1 VIHPDVDAKKAYNPC
16 MVRDAW
22 NFSGTPFEGTL
33 SPATFCCGQ
42 PQEEVL
48 ARLEWL
54 LAERQR
60 FALVTGDEGMGKS
73 HLATMAVR
81 RLGGLGAEAVLLS
94 LRGVP
99 AGEWLELCLQR
110 LPLDRA
116 SRDEPVSS
124 WQKLENRLREN
135 RLMERPTVLVIDDL
149 DQAPADAL
157 AGLARLVGSP
167 EPRFSWT
174 LVVGTAACPADLPAG
189 LRAQAALP
197 IPLEPWHEAD
207 VARFLAESLTRVGGD
222 PAVFSGA
229 AVATLARFTGG
240 QPRLV
245 CQVAHFAL
253 AAAAGDGLAEV
264 DAATIERAW
273 LVLKPAGEV
282 SDAVNTRLDAGQPQP
297 PAPSRPRVRAVRRLF
312 E

>member
-1 VIHPDVDAKKAYNPC
+1 MIHPDVDARKAYNSC
-16 MVRDAW
+16 MVRDTW
-22 NFSGTPFEGTL
+22 NFSGIPFEGTL
-33 SPATFCCGQ
+33 SAATFCCGQ

-54 LAERQR
+54 LADRQR
-60 FALVTGDEGMGKS
+60 FALVTGGEGMGKS

-94 LRGVP
+94 LQGVP
-99 AGEWLELCLQR
+99 EGEWLDLCLQR

-149 DQAPADAL
+149 DQAPPDAW

-174 LVVGTAACPADLPAG
+174 LVVGTAASPVTLPAG
-189 LRAQAALP
+189 LRNHAALP

-207 VARFLAESLTRVGGD
+207 VARFLTESLTRVGGD
-222 PAVFSGA
+222 PALFSGT
-229 AVATLARFTGG
+229 AVATLTRFTGG

-245 CQVAHFAL
+245 CQLAHFAL
-253 AAAAGDGLAEV
+253 AAARGDGLTV
-264 DAATIERAW
+264 IDAATIERAW
-273 LVLKPAGEV
+273 LVLKPAGDPFE
-282 SDAVNTRLDAGQPQP
+282 AVDTRIDSGQPMP
-297 PAPSRPRVRAVRRLF
+297 SSPSRPRVRAVRRLF

>member
-1 VIHPDVDAKKAYNPC
+1 MIHPDANGRKAYSSR

-22 NFSGTPFEGTL
+22 NFSGIPFEGTL

-42 PQEEVL
+42 PQDEVL

-60 FALVTGDEGMGKS
+60 FAVITGDEGVGKS

-81 RLGGLGAEAVLLS
+81 RLGGLGAEAVLIS
-94 LRGVP
+94 LRGVLV
-99 AGEWLELCLQR
+99 GEWIDLCLQR

-116 SRDEPVSS
+116 SRNEPVSS

-149 DQAPADAL
+149 DQAPPDAL
-157 AGLARLVGSP
+157 AGLARVVGSP

-174 LVVGTAACPADLPAG
+174 LVVGTAVST
-189 LRAQAALP
+189 AALP
-197 IPLEPWHEAD
+197 VELCAHVALPISLEPWHETD
-207 VARFLAESLTRVGGD
+207 VANFLTESLTRVGGD
-222 PAVFSGA
+222 PDLFSGA
-229 AVATLARFTGG
+229 AVATLSRFTGG

-245 CQVAHFAL
+245 CRLAHFAL
-253 AAAAGDGLAEV
+253 AAAAGDGLSV
-264 DAATIERAW
+264 IDAATIERAW
-273 LVLKPAGEV
+273 LVIKPMSEAPE
-282 SDAVNTRLDAGQPQP
+282 AVDSRLDRGQPLR
-297 PAPSRPRVRAVRRLF
+297 PSPSKPRVRPVRRLF
-312 E
+312 D